1 MPLIPSEP
9 FRNLEGWRRDL
20 DRLFNDF
27 PAFVKGEQQFGAH
40 RIDIHET
47 ETEVVASCEIP
58 GLEKKDDVNIDVQ
71 GNQLTISGQINRS
84 SEIKEEQFHR
94 QERFYGRFSRSVQL
108 PVPVKEEGITATY
121 KNGVLEIRMPKVT
134 PPPKKRIDIEFH

>member
-9 FRNLEGWRRDL
+9 FRNLEGLRRDL

-94 QERFYGRFSRSVQL
+94 QERFYGRF
-108 PVPVKEEGITATY
+108 
-121 KNGVLEIRMPKVT
+121 
-134 PPPKKRIDIEFH
+134 